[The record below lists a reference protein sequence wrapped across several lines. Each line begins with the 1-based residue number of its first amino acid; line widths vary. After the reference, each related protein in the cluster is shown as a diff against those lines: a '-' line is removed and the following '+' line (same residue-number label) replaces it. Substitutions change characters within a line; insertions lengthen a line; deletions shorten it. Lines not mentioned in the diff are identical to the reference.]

1 MQDEGFKRA
10 LEQVEKERRDM
21 KAARL
26 RLSKGWQSLSR
37 LECEAEALMLD
48 KLCVSPTG
56 FLAYYGCENDVYIRT
71 PQGKLVDAR
80 CLAGGLPRGAN
91 LSFTKVVVLQFLPSG
106 ELVVADADGGG
117 GEDDELHG
125 SMRVYVLAPD
135 SGHKEWAIRVSY
147 PLQLEPFVDSGGGA
161 AALSIGESGDLAS
174 LAVTIF
180 VPPGDDPSQE
190 CRVVTYNM
198 LGTKLKEHAVCWSA
212 GRLDEYLGWGE
223 RSAATATPL
232 CPVLVFAVR

>member
-1 MQDEGFKRA
+1 M
-10 LEQVEKERRDM
+10 
-21 KAARL
+21 
-26 RLSKGWQSLSR
+26 
-37 LECEAEALMLD
+37 
-48 KLCVSPTG
+48 
-56 FLAYYGCENDVYIRT
+56 
-71 PQGKLVDAR
+71 
-80 CLAGGLPRGAN
+80 
-91 LSFTKVVVLQFLPSG
+91 
-106 ELVVADADGGG
+106 
-117 GEDDELHG
+117 
-125 SMRVYVLAPD
+125 
-135 SGHKEWAIRVSY
+135 GHPCASY

-161 AALSIGESGDLAS
+161 AALSIGESSDLAS

-198 LGTKLKEHAVCWSA
+198 LGTKLKEHAVCWSV